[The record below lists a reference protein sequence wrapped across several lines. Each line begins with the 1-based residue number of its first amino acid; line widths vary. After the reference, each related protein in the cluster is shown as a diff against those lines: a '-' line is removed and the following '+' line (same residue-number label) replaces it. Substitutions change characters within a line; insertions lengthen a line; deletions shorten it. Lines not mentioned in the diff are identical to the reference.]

1 MRVLIV
7 EDEVSLAQALVR
19 LLQEEHFQVDMAVD
33 GEEGLLLATTVP
45 YDAIVLDWMLPSMS
59 GIQIVQQIRERSI
72 TTPILMLTAKDS
84 VENRVEG
91 LNAGADDYLVKP
103 FATEEL
109 IARVRALSRR
119 PSDFVPDQSLTF
131 DDLYFDLIT
140 RTVKLHD
147 QENILSPKEA
157 QILEMLIRHAGQVL
171 TRQQMMDAVW
181 GYEADVLEGVLD
193 TYVHHLRK
201 RLAALQGP
209 IIHTIRGV
217 GYTLRG
223 SHS

>member
-1 MRVLIV
+1 MRILIV
-7 EDEVSLAQALVR
+7 EDEVSLAQALAR
-19 LLQEEHFQVDMAVD
+19 LLQEEHFQVDMAID
-33 GEEGLLLATTVP
+33 GEEGFLLATTVP

-84 VENRVEG
+84 VQNRVEG

-119 PSDFVPDQSLTF
+119 PADFVPDQTLTF
-131 DDLYFDLIT
+131 NDLYFDLVT

-147 QENILSPKEA
+147 QENVLSPKEA

-201 RLAALQGP
+201 RLSALQGP
-209 IIHTIRGV
+209 VIHTIRGV

-223 SHS
+223 SNL

>member
-19 LLQEEHFQVDMAVD
+19 LLQEEHFQVDMATE
-33 GEEGLLLATTVP
+33 GEEGFLLATTVP
-45 YDAIVLDWMLPSMS
+45 YDAIVLDWMLPEMS
-59 GIQIVQQIRERSI
+59 GIAIVQGIREKNI

-84 VENRVEG
+84 VANRVEG

-109 IARVRALSRR
+109 IARVRALARR
-119 PSDFVPDQSLTF
+119 PSDFVPDQVLTY
-131 DDLYFDLIT
+131 DALRLDLTT
-140 RTVKLHD
+140 RTVITQDH
-147 QENILSPKEA
+147 EEVLSPKEA
-157 QILEMLIRHAGQVL
+157 HILEMLIRHAGQVL
-171 TRQQMMDAVW
+171 TRQQLMDAVW

-201 RLAALQGP
+201 RLSSISGP
-209 IIHTIRGV
+209 AIQTVRGV
-217 GYTLRG
+217 GYTLRRPT
-223 SHS
+223 S